1 MRQLNSVRLTPVFLL
16 LPALLVVGVFVV
28 YPLFSSLWL
37 SLNRLEL
44 LHPDVPVRFVGLRNY
59 STALT
64 EPALRTPLLRTIA
77 FTGVTVGSELLFG
90 FGLALML
97 NKIRLQFGF
106 LRGLIILPMMVS
118 SAVVA
123 LMWRLMWHSDLGMV
137 NYFLALLGV
146 APRFWLGP
154 SLAFP
159 SIMIT
164 QVWQNFPFA
173 AMLILAGLSSLPEEP
188 FEAARLDGATGWQTL
203 RYVTIPLLRPIL
215 LVVVLFRTVFAL
227 RTFEIIWLL
236 TAGGPADTTMV
247 YSVSIYRESFR
258 YYNLG
263 AASALSWILLIIS
276 AVAGAAFVLLSR
288 RASQEAYT

>member
-1 MRQLNSVRLTPVFLL
+1 MRRLVRLTPFLLL
-16 LPALLVVGVFVV
+16 LPALLLVGVFVV
-28 YPLFSSLWL
+28 YPLISSLWL
-37 SLNRLEL
+37 SFNHLEL
-44 LHPDVPVRFVGLRNY
+44 LHPDIPAKFAGLTNY
-59 STALT
+59 ITAVT
-64 EPALRTPLLRTIA
+64 EPALRTSLLRTIVFA
-77 FTGVTVGSELLFG
+77 GTTVGSEVVFG

-97 NKIRLQFGF
+97 SKVRLQFGF

-137 NYFLALLGV
+137 NYFLSLLGV
-146 APRFWLGP
+146 APQFWLGP

-203 RYVTIPLLRPIL
+203 RYVTVPLLRPIL
-215 LVVVLFRTVFAL
+215 LVVVLFRTIFAL

-236 TAGGPADTTMV
+236 TGGGPANATMV

-258 YYNLG
+258 YYDLG

-276 AVAGAAFVLLSR
+276 VAAGAAFVLLSR
-288 RASQEAYT
+288 RAGQETYA